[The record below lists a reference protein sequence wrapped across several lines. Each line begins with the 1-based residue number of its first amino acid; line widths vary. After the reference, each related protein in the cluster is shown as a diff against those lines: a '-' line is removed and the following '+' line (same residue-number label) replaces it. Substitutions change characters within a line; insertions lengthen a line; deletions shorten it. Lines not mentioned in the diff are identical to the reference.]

1 MRMQFYWLS
10 KVNCAC
16 DSVSTIFSWGRVVT
30 CKALFEAELMTI
42 AFARITG
49 LAKSGFDIQATATQL
64 FERPVAIR
72 NPPVA
77 NIFGKAEIGT
87 LR

>member
-1 MRMQFYWLS
+1 
-10 KVNCAC
+10 
-16 DSVSTIFSWGRVVT
+16 
-30 CKALFEAELMTI
+30 MTI